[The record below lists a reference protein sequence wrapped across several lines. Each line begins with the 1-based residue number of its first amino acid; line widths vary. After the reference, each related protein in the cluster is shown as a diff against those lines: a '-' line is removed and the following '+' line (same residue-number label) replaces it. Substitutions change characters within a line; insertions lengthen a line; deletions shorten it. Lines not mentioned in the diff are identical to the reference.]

1 LKDQSEI
8 VKRIYKNRRSVT
20 SWVLK
25 NSGSKQ
31 DADDVLQESIIVFL
45 RLYSEGKVSDV
56 SEPMP
61 LVMFIAKRFWLGKL
75 RSKKS
80 HIELT
85 ENDHMLD
92 IDLDVEEQLEKEK
105 RIKLAQDALTDIGE
119 QCKKLLKLFYFNAK
133 RLDEIASIL
142 GFRNEHVARSMK
154 YKCLEKLRTI
164 VNKTTQA

>member
-1 LKDQSEI
+1 MKDQSEI
-8 VKRIYKNRRSVT
+8 VKSIYKNRRSVT

-31 DADDVLQESIIVFL
+31 DSEDVLQESIIVFL
-45 RLYSEGKVSDV
+45 RLYSEGKVNDV
-56 SEPMP
+56 TTPMP
-61 LVMFIAKRFWLGKL
+61 LVMLIAKRYWLGKL

-80 HIELT
+80 HSELL
-85 ENDHMLD
+85 ENEHLLD
-92 IDLDVEEQLEKEK
+92 IDLDIEEQLEKEK
-105 RIKLAQDALTDIGE
+105 KIKVAQDALSDIGE

-133 RLDEIASIL
+133 RLDEIAVIL

-164 VNKTTQA
+164 VNKTT